1 MGWGGVEFAVILLYP
16 KVLTGSF
23 KKLFTLNVALPTSF
37 VFRRTDSG
45 ITLGLIVKQKT
56 GPMSH

>member
-1 MGWGGVEFAVILLYP
+1 MILLFP
-16 KVLTGSF
+16 KVLTESF

-56 GPMSH
+56 GSMSH